1 MAGVDF
7 GREGIPNDREYAAE
21 AFDSALAAGRYQRGR
36 PALPSVAPPSMSFT
50 PGRAPGEWQRGYT
63 PNSKLASLTDANTNT
78 TTLTYDGLD
87 RLSLT
92 SYPLGTTQG
101 RTYDA
106 DRNILTQTTR
116 AGEQVTFTYDTL
128 NRVATK
134 TANASGRSYSYAYSL
149 INQPT
154 SMTSPEG
161 TWTFAYDNLRRMT
174 TRGFPAIA
182 GQAMSVSFAYD
193 PTGNRLWVMPPDG
206 SNDTLTYD
214 ALNRPVAVI
223 SSAGANPATVGYNQA
238 TLAWDT
244 LGRLSTQSLGPTIP
258 PATAPPSMLAF
269 SYARPDAQVASIAET
284 ANAFSAQYAY
294 AYDPTRRENG
304 RVVTGNGSVAVP
316 SGPGSVTVTA
326 NALNQISS
334 QSYNANGNVLAGV
347 QPGSGSPLAYT
358 YDQEGLG
365 QILTATTG
373 GAAVATYQYA
383 PDGTRW
389 ATITPSGTTY
399 FLQDERGREIA
410 EVDATG
416 TVQRRLVYDGVHVAP
431 FLVASAPNG
440 SGVFG
445 TVVYNHF
452 DRLGSVIG
460 TFDNGGN
467 ALGQFAYLPFGE
479 TPAPLT
485 GTTFGYAGY
494 RYDAETGLYH
504 TGRRYYDAGSGRF
517 LMPDPIGYAGG
528 LHLYAYVGNDP
539 LNLTDPSG
547 LCSSLSGC
555 ASTLYNLLPSRNTM
569 QGVSQIGLGLASI
582 KGGSDLIGGGLALG
596 GLSLVDGPA
605 SPATA
610 ATAAGAV
617 TAGSGMV
624 LAGGALISNGI
635 TILMNQNQG
644 NTDTSPNSN
653 DVNHVFGNP
662 GHNLDP
668 VAAEFGSPQQAYIA
682 LQKAV
687 QNAVQERNIQGIFET
702 EVQVGSRTV
711 TVRGNAINGIA
722 KIGTAFIP

>member
-1 MAGVDF
+1 M
-7 GREGIPNDREYAAE
+7 
-21 AFDSALAAGRYQRGR
+21 
-36 PALPSVAPPSMSFT
+36 
-50 PGRAPGEWQRGYT
+50 
-63 PNSKLASLTDANTNT
+63 
-78 TTLTYDGLD
+78 
-87 RLSLT
+87 
-92 SYPLGTTQG
+92 
-101 RTYDA
+101 
-106 DRNILTQTTR
+106 
-116 AGEQVTFTYDTL
+116 
-128 NRVATK
+128 
-134 TANASGRSYSYAYSL
+134 
-149 INQPT
+149 
-154 SMTSPEG
+154 
-161 TWTFAYDNLRRMT
+161 
-174 TRGFPAIA
+174 
-182 GQAMSVSFAYD
+182 
-193 PTGNRLWVMPPDG
+193 
-206 SNDTLTYD
+206 TYD

-269 SYARPDAQVASIAET
+269 SYAQPDAQVASIAET

-316 SGPGSVTVTA
+316 AGPGSIAVTA

-334 QSYNANGNVLAGV
+334 QSYNANGNVLAGA
-347 QPGSGSPLAYT
+347 QPGTGSPLAYT

-365 QILTATTG
+365 QILTVTSN

-383 PDGTRW
+383 PDGVRW

-399 FLQDERGREIA
+399 FIQDERGRDIA

-445 TVVYNHF
+445 TVAYNHF

-460 TFDNGGN
+460 TFDGGGN
-467 ALGQFAYLPFGE
+467 ALGQYAYLPFGE
-479 TPAPLT
+479 TPAPLA

-504 TGRRYYDAGSGRF
+504 TGVRHYDPTTGRF

-528 LHLYAYVGNDP
+528 INLYAYVANDP

-547 LCSSLSGC
+547 LCFSSLSGC
-555 ASTLYNLLPSRNTM
+555 ASALYSLLPSQNT
-569 QGVSQIGLGLASI
+569 VDGLTKIAVGLTMI
-582 KGGSDLIGGGLALG
+582 KGGSDMIGGGFAMG

-610 ATAAGAV
+610 AAGAGTV
-617 TAGSGMV
+617 VAGAAVVSGGFTTA
-624 LAGGALISNGI
+624 LNGFN
-635 TILMNQNQG
+635 ILMNQNQQG
-644 NTDTSPNSN
+644 GDAANQPYSRPTNATTPAQRASVQGQPCVDCGQGGPMNANHIDPLVVQYYRDGTIDT
-653 DVNHVFGNP
+653 
-662 GHNLDP
+662 
-668 VAAEFGSPQQAYIA
+668 
-682 LQKAV
+682 LQMRSL
-687 QNAVQERNIQGIFET
+687 NAVNAQCPTCSAIQGANL
-702 EVQVGSRTV
+702 SRFS
-711 TVRGNAINGIA
+711 RFMRSILGY
-722 KIGTAFIP
+722 

>member
-63 PNSKLASLTDANTNT
+63 PNSKLASLADANNNT
-78 TTLTYDGLD
+78 TTFTYDGLD

-92 SYPLGTTQG
+92 SYPLRTTQAL
-101 RTYDA
+101 TYDA
-106 DRNILTQTTR
+106 DSNILTQTTR
-116 AGEQVTFTYDTL
+116 AGEQITFTYDTL
-128 NRVATK
+128 NRMIGK
-134 TANASGRSYSYAYSL
+134 TAAASGRSYSYAYSL
-149 INQPT
+149 VNQPT

-174 TRGFPAIA
+174 ARGFPAIA
-182 GQAMSVSFAYD
+182 GQAMSVSFGYD

-206 SNDTLTYD
+206 SNDTVTYD

-244 LGRLSTQSLGPTIP
+244 LGRLTTQSLGPTIP
-258 PATAPPSMLAF
+258 PATTPPSMLAF
-269 SYARPDAQVASIAET
+269 SYAQPDAQVASITET
-284 ANAFSAQYAY
+284 ANAFAAQYAY

-316 SGPGSVTVTA
+316 AGPGSVTVTA

-334 QSYNANGNVLAGV
+334 QSYNANGNVLTGV

-358 YDQEGLG
+358 NDREGLG
-365 QILTATTG
+365 QILTVTTG
-373 GAAVATYQYA
+373 GASVATYQYA

-389 ATITPSGTTY
+389 AAITPSGTTY
-399 FLQDERGREIA
+399 FIQDERGREIA
-410 EVDATG
+410 EVDAAG
-416 TVQRRLVYDGVHVAP
+416 TVQRRLVYDGVHGAP

-445 TVVYNHF
+445 SVVYNHF

-460 TFDNGGN
+460 AFDGSGNG
-467 ALGQFAYLPFGE
+467 LGQYAYLPFGE

-504 TGRRYYDAGSGRF
+504 TGRRHYDPTVGRF
-517 LMPDPIGYAGG
+517 LMPDPLGYAGG
-528 LHLYAYVGNDP
+528 INLYAYVDNDP
-539 LNLTDPSG
+539 LNATDPSG
-547 LCSSLSGC
+547 LCAGSLCGNANPSNSLI
-555 ASTLYNLLPSRNTM
+555 ASTQGNGSGLVTQTNL
-569 QGVSQIGLGLASI
+569 
-582 KGGSDLIGGGLALG
+582 
-596 GLSLVDGPA
+596 
-605 SPATA
+605 A
-610 ATAAGAV
+610 ATSPTAPTGQLTSLQAAGA
-617 TAGSGMV
+617 TPQIGSLNGSPLV
-624 LAGGALISNGI
+624 QGSQSQGGQLQLALKAPLTCSG
-635 TILMNQNQG
+635 
-644 NTDTSPNSN
+644 PNSACTLN
-653 DVNHVFGNP
+653 TPGVFVDPNNP
-662 GHNLDP
+662 GFLLCFDCFKKSQGRKP
-668 VAAEFGSPQQAYIA
+668 TGEDTPQ
-682 LQKAV
+682 
-687 QNAVQERNIQGIFET
+687 
-702 EVQVGSRTV
+702 
-711 TVRGNAINGIA
+711 
-722 KIGTAFIP
+722 